1 MLFVWTLTCKLI
13 SLTTYQMPKDSKI
26 DNLDLWNKKVL
37 MKKFSKINFVANNK
51 QNMLQ
56 IVQILLKI
64 YEYLCQFFDVLSF
77 DD

>member
-1 MLFVWTLTCKLI
+1 
-13 SLTTYQMPKDSKI
+13 
-26 DNLDLWNKKVL
+26 